1 MLIIGISGGTG
12 SGKTTF
18 VNQILEELSV
28 KEISV
33 ISQDSYYN
41 DTSKLSDEE
50 RTKINTNKFL

>member
-41 DTSKLSDEE
+41 DTLNYLPS
-50 RTKINTNKFL
+50 N